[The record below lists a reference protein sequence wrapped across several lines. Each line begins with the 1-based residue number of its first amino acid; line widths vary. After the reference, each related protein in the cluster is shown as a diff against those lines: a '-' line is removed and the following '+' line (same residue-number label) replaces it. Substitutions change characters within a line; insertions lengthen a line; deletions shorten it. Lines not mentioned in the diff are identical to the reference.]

1 MPEVCPKTALMSE
14 TVKRT
19 REELQKLYLGVLAG
33 EGYAPELDAD
43 GDVRFKHEGKSY
55 FIEVREDDPFF
66 FRVVLPNFWE
76 IESEEEHVRA
86 IRAANAVTGDIPV
99 AKVFGLRGNTWCA
112 VEMFL
117 PGQESFAPVLGRCLL
132 VIQQAVNHF
141 TVLMRESF
149 PR

>member
-1 MPEVCPKTALMSE
+1 MSE

-19 REELQKLYLGVLAG
+19 REELQKLYLGVLAD
-33 EGYAPELDAD
+33 EGYAPELDSD
-43 GDVRFKHEGKSY
+43 GDVRFKHEGKNY

-76 IESEEEHVRA
+76 IESDEEHVRA

-99 AKVFGLRGNTWCA
+99 AKVFGLRGDTWCA

-117 PGQESFAPVLGRCLL
+117 PSQESFEPVFNRCLL

-141 TVLMRESF
+141 TVLMREGF

>member
-1 MPEVCPKTALMSE
+1 MSE

-19 REELQKLYLGVLAG
+19 REELQKLYLGILAD
-33 EGYAPELDAD
+33 EGYAPELDSD

-76 IESEEEHVRA
+76 IESEEEHARA
-86 IRAANAVTGDIPV
+86 VRAANAATGEALV
-99 AKVFGLRGNTWCA
+99 AKVFGLRGDTWCA

-117 PGQESFAPVLGRCLL
+117 PAQESFAPVFHRCLL
-132 VIQQAVNHF
+132 AIQMAVNHF
-141 TVLMRESF
+141 TVLMREGLSK
-149 PR
+149 